1 MYPVRPDGNS
11 VPAGK
16 VAVGL
21 RVVSADSS
29 LRKMSGPG
37 QAPVLNPEMPEV
49 EPDGKTQGEL
59 EDVLASPAFK
69 KAPTLTRLL
78 IYLWEQKNNDVNEY
92 TIATEG
98 LGRKADFEPRT
109 DATVRVLVSRLR
121 LRLKEFYDSDGA
133 ELPTRI
139 VIPIGTHQVEV
150 IEAPRQSVEDAP
162 DPELLPRVLQREA
175 RNRKFLL
182 AQAIAIGVLLLA
194 CVGLV
199 FERNRAVA
207 DAQEGRTR
215 NLPVFWRNFLEN
227 GKDTRIIVPTP
238 VFFGWD
244 PALLVRDVNVNDFAK
259 LDDSPFLQALARER
273 GKPVLSQRYVAAS
286 DALASLRLDQYLDP
300 RGLHLT
306 ISTTAESPIDTLDRE
321 NLIVA
326 GTPRTLAPFQAVLNR
341 LSFQV
346 DAEKG
351 EVVERHPASGASRKF
366 DTVQQSPLRMTTPGV
381 IACLPGG
388 TQGTKVLVFVTTY
401 YTSALVSYVTSESG
415 LAELQAA
422 QRAHGNTP
430 YFEAVILSE
439 MNGTTDLSSHLVE
452 FRPFTTKN

>member
-1 MYPVRPDGNS
+1 MNGS
-11 VPAGK
+11 
-16 VAVGL
+16 GL
-21 RVVSADSS
+21 
-29 LRKMSGPG
+29 
-37 QAPVLNPEMPEV
+37 APITNPELSGV
-49 EPDGKTQGEL
+49 EPDGKPQGEL
-59 EDVLASPAFK
+59 EDVLASQAFK
-69 KAPTLTRLL
+69 KAPTLTKLL
-78 IYLWEQKNNDVNEY
+78 AYLWEQRNNEVNEY

-150 IEAPRQSVEDAP
+150 VEAPRQPVDDAP
-162 DPELLPRVLQREA
+162 DPELLPRVLRREA
-175 RNRKFLL
+175 RHRKFIL
-182 AQAIAIGVLLLA
+182 AQAIAIGMLLFA

-207 DAQEGRTR
+207 DAREGRTR

-227 GKDTRIIVPTP
+227 GKNTRIVVPTP
-238 VFFGWD
+238 VFFGWGTGVL
-244 PALLVRDVNVNDFAK
+244 ARDVNVNDFAS
-259 LDDSPFLQALARER
+259 LEDSPSLQTLVREWGRPNLA
-273 GKPVLSQRYVAAS
+273 QQYVAAS

-306 ISTTAESPIDTLDRE
+306 ISTTAESPMDTLDRE

-326 GTPRTLAPFQAVLNR
+326 GTPRTLAPFQAVLDR
-341 LSFQV
+341 LSFKV

-351 EVVERHPASGASRKF
+351 EVIERHPASGAPRKF
-366 DTVQQSPLRMTTPGV
+366 DTVQQSPLRMATPGV
-381 IACLPGG
+381 VACLPGG

-452 FRPFTTKN
+452 FRPIIAKN